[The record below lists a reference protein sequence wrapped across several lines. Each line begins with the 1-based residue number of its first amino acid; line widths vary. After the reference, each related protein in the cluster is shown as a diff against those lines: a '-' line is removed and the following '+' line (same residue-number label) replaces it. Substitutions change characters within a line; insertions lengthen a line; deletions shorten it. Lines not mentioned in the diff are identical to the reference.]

1 MVATTHGWIL
11 STWNMATATKE
22 KQNFK
27 LYLILNKV
35 KLNSHMVTVLK
46 REATDNIF

>member
-1 MVATTHGWIL
+1 
-11 STWNMATATKE
+11 MATATKE

-27 LYLILNKV
+27 LYLILNNV